1 MLKRLRLK
9 FMVMASL
16 MLAIIGFGLNGV
28 KAQEKICNGIPFNPG
43 WIDLGVKTKS
53 DFTAGLLGTIESFNG
68 SSIAGLDWLYNNDS
82 FLNTTV
88 VGSQLISWWTRK
100 NGRDSIIQV
109 LNTNDQSGVKV
120 HVQIIGEDCSE
131 ITDFCDSYTPDDTV
145 IYDLANLVTNAGQ
158 SIATGALAGHEGVI
172 VITPVNNCP
181 NGRKAIRFN
190 FLQGNLRVTN
200 AGADEYGTNVYART
214 AQGVCIAGT
223 TTTTSTCT
231 FDSDC
236 LTNTCVS
243 SKCSISGDTCSTD
256 ADCPTTSCGSSS
268 SCNTLD
274 GTAGCKLNRI
284 VPSDLNGNFATLPGS
299 AGAGADLILISLNDS
314 YRPSY
319 SAVAGTATYS
329 PGIFDDQEN
338 FQSCPGLSACFTRLG
353 IDDPFPISE
362 NFSPVVTPSPSPTPI
377 ACTKNSDCPSGF
389 VCLLP
394 TPSGGTPA
402 PGVCVPAPTTSP
414 TPTKKPSGGG
424 GGGCS
429 IGGPAEVGTAM
440 ANVLVPLVPA
450 FAIGFRVL
458 RRKSRKN
465 QK

>member
-9 FMVMASL
+9 FMLMASL
-16 MLAIIGFGLNGV
+16 MLVIIGFGSLDR
-28 KAQEKICNGIPFNPG
+28 AQGAEVCNGIPFNIG
-43 WIDLGVKTKS
+43 WIDLGVSTES
-53 DFTAGLLGTIESFNG
+53 DFTAGLLGTIESFKG
-68 SSIAGLDWLYNNDS
+68 SNVAGLDWLYNDNS
-82 FLNTTV
+82 FLNTTE

-109 LNTNDQSGVKV
+109 LNTSSSKV
-120 HVQIIGEDCSE
+120 NVHIQILDENCAE
-131 ITDFCDSYTPDDTV
+131 MTDFCDSYTPVDTV
-145 IYDLANLVTNAGQ
+145 VYDLANLVTNVGQ
-158 SIATGALAGHEGVI
+158 KISTGALAGHEGVI

-200 AGADEYGTNVYART
+200 SGADEYGTNVYART
-214 AQGVCIAGT
+214 AQGLCIKG
-223 TTTTSTCT
+223 TTTTSTICT

-236 LTNTCVS
+236 PQ
-243 SKCSISGDTCSTD
+243 GF
-256 ADCPTTSCGSSS
+256 SCGSSS
-268 SCNTLD
+268 SCDTLG
-274 GTAGCKLNRI
+274 GTSGCKLNAVR
-284 VPSDLNGNFATLPGS
+284 PRDLNGNFSTLSGS
-299 AGAGADLILISLNDS
+299 AGAGADLVLISLRDNYS
-314 YRPSY
+314 PSY
-319 SAVAGTATYS
+319 AAVAGSATYS

-338 FQSCPGLSACFTRLG
+338 FQSCPGLNACFTRLG
-353 IDDPFPISE
+353 IDDPFPVSE
-362 NFSPVVTPSPSPTPI
+362 NFAPATPSPSPSPSPSPI

-402 PGVCVPAPTTSP
+402 PGVCVPAPKPSP

-429 IGGPAEVGTAM
+429 IGGPVEIGTAM

-458 RRKSRKN
+458 RRRSRKN